1 MGWLCVLEADRTR
14 RANQTNRQAKA
25 GQKLGECKVK
35 RIYIAG
41 PMTGLPELNRAEF
54 RKAVDFIWKA
64 LKETAIGFNPHQ
76 VADMLGWT
84 EETPPSEIASM
95 LLGDLT
101 RCDAIYMLRGWEQ
114 SKGARAEHAVA
125 VWIGLEIIYQGGES

>member
-1 MGWLCVLEADRTR
+1 MGWLCVPQTDRTR
-14 RANQTNRQAKA
+14 REGKVNSQAEA

-95 LLGDLT
+95 LLGDLID
-101 RCDAIYMLRGWEQ
+101 CHAIYMLRGWEN

-125 VWIGLEIIYQGGES
+125 VWIGLEIIYQGGEG

>member
-1 MGWLCVLEADRTR
+1 M
-14 RANQTNRQAKA
+14 
-25 GQKLGECKVK
+25 VK

-41 PMTGLPELNRAEF
+41 PMTGIEDLNRAEF

-84 EETPPSEIASM
+84 EKTPPSEIASV
-95 LLGDLT
+95 LLGELVN
-101 RCDAIYMLRGWEQ
+101 CDAIYMLRGWEN
-114 SKGARAEHAVA
+114 SKGATAEHAVA
-125 VWIGLEIIYQGGES
+125 KWIGLEITYQGGES

>member
-1 MGWLCVLEADRTR
+1 MPQAACTR
-14 RANQTNRQAKA
+14 RAGEIDGQAKA
-25 GQKLGECKVK
+25 GQKLGGEQVK

-41 PMTGLPELNRAEF
+41 PMTGLPDLNRAEF

-84 EETPPSEIASM
+84 EKTPPSEIASV
-95 LLGDLT
+95 LLGELVN
-101 RCDAIYMLRGWEQ
+101 CDAIYMLRGWEN
-114 SKGARAEHAVA
+114 SKGATAEHAVA
-125 VWIGLEIIYQGGES
+125 KWIGLEITYQGGES